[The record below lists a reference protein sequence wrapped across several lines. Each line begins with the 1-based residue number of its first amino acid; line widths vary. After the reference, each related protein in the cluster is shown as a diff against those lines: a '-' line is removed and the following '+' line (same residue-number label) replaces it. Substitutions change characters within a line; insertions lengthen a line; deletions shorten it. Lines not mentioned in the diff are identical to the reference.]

1 MARRG
6 DEKAPGLRSRVLLRS
21 AVVTVRDVQCQ
32 PETLACSCEE
42 CSTEHQLVFPRRGA
56 FVVHH
61 GAERSV
67 IDANHVL
74 FFTAW
79 RTHRVSHLN
88 LEGDACTVLRF
99 DEAVLDEAVRDHGR
113 AAGAAPFPRSHSLID
128 ASAALE
134 SRSLFAGLTMGQAD
148 ALAVEE
154 ASLRLLC
161 GALWSAGAAATRS
174 RRQDRISR
182 SVQEC
187 LADRPFERWSLTDLG
202 AAAGAS
208 PYHLA
213 RSFRATVG
221 LPIHQ
226 YQLRLRLA
234 AGLNRVLAGCE
245 DFTGLALDLG
255 FSSHSHFT
263 AAFHRAFG
271 LTPWPVRAGID
282 RDRLARLR
290 KISTAGQRS
299 LA

>member
-1 MARRG
+1 MAHQVV
-6 DEKAPGLRSRVLLRS
+6 EKAPGLRSRLLFRS
-21 AVVTVRDVQCQ
+21 AVVTVRDVQRR
-32 PETLACSCEE
+32 PESPACGCEE

-88 LEGDACTVLRF
+88 LEGDACTVLWF
-99 DEAVLDEAVRDHGR
+99 DEAVLDEAVRDHGH
-113 AAGAAPFPRSHSLID
+113 AANAAPFARSHSLID
-128 ASAALE
+128 ARAALE
-134 SRSLFAGLTMGQAD
+134 SRSLFAGLTMGQVD
-148 ALAVEE
+148 VLAVEE

-161 GALWSAGAAATRS
+161 GALWSAGAAATRA

-187 LADRPFERWSLTDLG
+187 LADRPFERWSLADLG

-234 AGLNRVLAGCE
+234 AGLNRVLEGCE
-245 DFTGLALDLG
+245 DFTGLAFDLG

-263 AAFHRAFG
+263 SAFRRAYG
-271 LTPWPVRAGID
+271 QTPSAIRAGID

-290 KISTAGQRS
+290 KISTAGPRA
-299 LA
+299 LT